1 MSWLGTIVLIIMI
14 VMAAIAALLMSLAF
28 VALLIVIL
36 FGRRIERALTP
47 ELWRGYDDGG
57 G

>member
-1 MSWLGTIVLIIMI
+1 MSWLGTIVLIILI
-14 VMAAIAALLMSLAF
+14 VVAAIAAMLMSLAF

>member
-1 MSWLGTIVLIIMI
+1 MSSLGTIVLIILI
-14 VMAAIAALLMSLAF
+14 VMAAIAAMLMSLAF

-36 FGRRIERALTP
+36 FSRRIERALTP

>member
-1 MSWLGTIVLIIMI
+1 MSSLGTIVLVILII
-14 VMAAIAALLMSLAF
+14 VAAIAAVVMSLVAVGLIAF
-28 VALLIVIL
+28 IL
-36 FGRRIERALTP
+36 FWPRIERALTP